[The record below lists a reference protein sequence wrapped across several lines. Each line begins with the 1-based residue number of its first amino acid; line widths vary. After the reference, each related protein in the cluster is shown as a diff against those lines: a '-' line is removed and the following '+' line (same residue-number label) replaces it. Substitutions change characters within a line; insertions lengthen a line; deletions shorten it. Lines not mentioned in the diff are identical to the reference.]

1 MARLI
6 PPVPYRLTIGTH
18 EDRDEPEPL
27 KREPLRLTGP
37 VPLKV
42 DDGREAPDVD

>member
-6 PPVPYRLTIGTH
+6 PPVPYRLTIGSH
-18 EDRDEPEPL
+18 DDREEPEPM

-42 DDGREAPDVD
+42 DAKREAPRAD